1 VYRPSTQAF
10 ATVISPAASMFG
22 FNVHV
27 RSDRPLT
34 LAAIREQARAIS
46 PRAAVTGLDR
56 VPDLVTVATRQPAL
70 RMHLLVGFS
79 FASLMLA
86 AIGAYGVVSQ
96 AVASRLREIAIRIAL
111 GAAPSRVI
119 SSMTRGVLLTG
130 IAGLAVGMCAA
141 LLLGR
146 TLETLLYGV
155 RSRDVSSFAVS
166 GAALLLVTA
175 VAAVIPAFR
184 AVRADPVKVLR
195 AE

>member
-1 VYRPSTQAF
+1 
-10 ATVISPAASMFG
+10 
-22 FNVHV
+22 
-27 RSDRPLT
+27 
-34 LAAIREQARAIS
+34 
-46 PRAAVTGLDR
+46 
-56 VPDLVTVATRQPAL
+56 
-70 RMHLLVGFS
+70 
-79 FASLMLA
+79 
-86 AIGAYGVVSQ
+86 
-96 AVASRLREIAIRIAL
+96 
-111 GAAPSRVI
+111 
-119 SSMTRGVLLTG
+119 MTRGVLLTG